1 MHSSRNQLSFT
12 NNWDE
17 FVEGLSL
24 SKEFH
29 KEQDFNVFPHHVF
42 VHRADGRVDMLPEF
56 IIEAN
61 KRRPKHR
68 SIKYAHLQ
76 EVEIIAWRWS
86 NASSKSIVINRR
98 NNLFYEAESRWLDSY
113 PCIVKKSDSYFINES
128 IIENTLLIQ
137 DKIFFMGGTINPSHF
152 FGEYLPKLA
161 IMDEPVSILLWDD
174 AEWIREAIRYVQPK
188 AKIKIIDLNPITK
201 LYCTRIL
208 LSQCILVEDILD
220 NLEFGLEIS
229 RMLIS
234 GGIKASI
241 EADSVPKIL
250 PFMPSICHLSRLRFE
265 TIVNARKSSY
275 DPTRPHRIH
284 NYSHFLGLIRQ
295 AKGKT
300 LFPETYS
307 LRTVHDYIA
316 CADIV
321 VCEYGSLFAHLLIN
335 KFFHERLH
343 SGLVKLLFLVPKRF
357 LDNHDDF
364 TLAEH
369 RWWKSLNCR
378 NLIFLEGF
386 PLFGLPSMSGANY
399 NDPCIYAK
407 NTRSVLDLIS
417 MTQSEKF

>member
-1 MHSSRNQLSFT
+1 MRSSRKPLRFT

-17 FVEGLSL
+17 FAEGLSL
-24 SKEFH
+24 TKEFH
-29 KEQDFNVFPHHVF
+29 CEQDVKGSPHQVI
-42 VHRADGRVDMLPEF
+42 VHRSDGRVDRLPEF

-61 KRRPKHR
+61 KKSLNHR
-68 SIKYAHLQ
+68 AMKYAHMQ
-76 EVEIIAWRWS
+76 EIEIIAWRWS
-86 NASSKSIVINRR
+86 NASSKCIVINRR

-113 PCIVKKSDSYFINES
+113 PCIVKKLDDYYINES
-128 IIENTLLIQ
+128 IVKNTFFIQ
-137 DKIFFMGGTINPSHF
+137 DETFYIGGTINPSHF

-161 IMDEPVSILLWDD
+161 IMDEPVSILVWDD
-174 AEWIREAIRYVQPK
+174 AEWIREAIRYAQPK
-188 AKIKIIDLNPITK
+188 AKIKIVDLNPINE

-208 LSQCILVEDILD
+208 LSQCIIAEDLLD

-234 GGIKASI
+234 GGIKASNYS
-241 EADSVPKIL
+241 EGVAKVL
-250 PFMPSICHLSRLRFE
+250 PLMPSICHLSRLRFE
-265 TIVNARKSSY
+265 TIVNARKCGY
-275 DPTRPHRIH
+275 DPSKPHRIH
-284 NYSHFLGLIRQ
+284 NYSYFLSLIKQ

-300 LFPETYS
+300 LFPETCS
-307 LRTVHDYIA
+307 LKTVYGFIA

-335 KFFHERLH
+335 KLFHERLH

-369 RWWKSLNCR
+369 RWWKSLNCE

-386 PLFGLPSMSGANY
+386 PLFGLSSMNGANY
-399 NDPCIYAK
+399 NDPCIYAE
-407 NTRSVLDLIS
+407 NSASVLKLLGVNKL
-417 MTQSEKF
+417 ERF